1 MSYKE
6 LMYQWIKEVGA
17 AQQVFSVEEML
28 ILSDFSD
35 WLDEQEALY
44 RKAEEE

>member
-6 LMYQWIKEVGA
+6 LMYQWVKEVVA

-28 ILSDFSD
+28 ILSDFA
-35 WLDEQEALY
+35 E
-44 RKAEEE
+44 RKR